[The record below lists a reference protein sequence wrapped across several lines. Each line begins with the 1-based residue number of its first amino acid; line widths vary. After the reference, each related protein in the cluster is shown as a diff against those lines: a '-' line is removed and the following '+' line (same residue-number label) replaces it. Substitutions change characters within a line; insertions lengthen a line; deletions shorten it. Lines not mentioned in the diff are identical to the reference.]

1 MLFRSDNVFVGPNAT
16 ICGGVN
22 IGNNVLIGAGAI
34 IRDDVKICSDV
45 VIGMGSIVTHDITQ
59 TGVYVGCPAKF
70 VKKLYKYE

>member
-1 MLFRSDNVFVGPNAT
+1 M
-16 ICGGVN
+16 I
-22 IGNNVLIGAGAI
+22 IGAGAI